1 MVGGQIAGGFPGE
14 GRNMRNKKKGFTQPN
29 PPLLSDFAR
38 TAVPAPNEKA
48 VTETE
53 RLIRKNMRGRKK

>member
-1 MVGGQIAGGFPGE
+1 
-14 GRNMRNKKKGFTQPN
+14 MRNKKKGFTQPN